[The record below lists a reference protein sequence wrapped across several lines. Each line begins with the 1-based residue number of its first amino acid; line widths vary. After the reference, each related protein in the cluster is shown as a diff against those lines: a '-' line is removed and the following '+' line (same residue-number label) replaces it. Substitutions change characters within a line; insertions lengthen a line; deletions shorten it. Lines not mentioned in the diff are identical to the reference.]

1 MISRF
6 TLAILIAA
14 AVATSA
20 DAAWLAHG
28 PYGGTV
34 FGVVGSGDHLMVA
47 TSDGVYTSSDAGA
60 TWQHFG
66 DLPRGTFVTWLVVSP
81 ADPAIGLAGGYMSHS
96 YRTIDGG
103 AHWEALATDFRVAFF
118 HPLAPSWVVAID
130 ANHEMLCSEDSGA
143 TFTDTGRSV
152 ASVVAYPNDVSF
164 LVVDGQGEM
173 LKTVPGC
180 SSWIDIGHF
189 NWSLLPGQMLFSPG
203 DANTIFMSM
212 NGLDQGQLARYD
224 FSSNTITPLLYV
236 YAAGGVRADP
246 TTAGRFWFQGY
257 SELDSHMHV
266 WKSTDSGSTWLDLG
280 GVLAFNVGLIGPDPS
295 IAGRLYGNDDT
306 GFAISDD
313 AGSTWTSRTQ
323 GIPLAQTFAVSIR
336 PDDPRHIVTTTQAG
350 ISVSTDGGATWNAAL
365 SPPPFTVI
373 ALARSPSAPTLIFA
387 ATSNRGVYRSTDDGD
402 TWAQISDSDYLN
414 FLSIIAD
421 RADPQKLAGAYGE
434 LQWSDDGGV
443 HWRTA
448 VIGTPGGYDDFRELI
463 QAPSS
468 GRIYAL
474 AFNHNDVY
482 RLYRADA
489 HGDVVVPVAGSIPL
503 NALAVHPV
511 DDRRLFAIAH
521 DDAYLNATFYV
532 SYDSG
537 DHWAARGT
545 VPNPSGAVLRFDP
558 CNPDTIYLQTPNAL
572 YASRDEGMSWTAE
585 SLELPL
591 FVVEDFDVG
600 CVAGTLTMAAASWAS
615 GTEVREPQFIDDVFA
630 GSFEGR

>member
-47 TSDGVYTSSDAGA
+47 TSDGVYTSSDAAA

-180 SSWIDIGHF
+180 SSWMDLGHF

-224 FSSNTITPLLYV
+224 IGSNTITPLLYV
-236 YAAGGVRADP
+236 IGAGGVRADP
-246 TTAGRFWFQGY
+246 TTSGRFWFQGY
-257 SELDSHMHV
+257 LDTDSHMHV

-280 GVLAFNVGLIGPDPS
+280 GLLAFNVGLIGPDPS

-306 GFAISDD
+306 GFAVSDD

-336 PDDPRHIVTTTQAG
+336 PDNPRRIVTATLRG
-350 ISVSTDGGATWNAAL
+350 ISVSVDGGATWNAAS

-591 FVVEDFDVG
+591 FVIEGFDMG
-600 CVAGTLTMAAASWAS
+600 CVAGTLTMAAATYAS